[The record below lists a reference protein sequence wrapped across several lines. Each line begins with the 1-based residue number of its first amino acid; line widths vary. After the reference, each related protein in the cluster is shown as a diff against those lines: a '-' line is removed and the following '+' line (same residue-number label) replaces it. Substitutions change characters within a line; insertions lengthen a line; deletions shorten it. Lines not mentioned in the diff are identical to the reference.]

1 MPSSFTHAETLA
13 RRWRGREIGTR
24 CLESGLS
31 ENGARHPCDRGGP
44 ITTLESR
51 CGRFVFGL
59 AWMFAGGTSEL
70 GTMHCC
76 SVQRTDM
83 EGLPGARM
91 NRRAA
96 ERCRDGDGPVGRQ
109 HTGTPIPRQVVAEFA
124 A

>member
-1 MPSSFTHAETLA
+1 
-13 RRWRGREIGTR
+13 
-24 CLESGLS
+24 
-31 ENGARHPCDRGGP
+31 
-44 ITTLESR
+44 
-51 CGRFVFGL
+51 VFGL

-70 GTMHCC
+70 GTMHCWRM
-76 SVQRTDM
+76 QRTDM

-109 HTGTPIPRQVVAEFA
+109 HTGTRIPRQVVAEFA